1 MRRRIQKNKQPKP
14 NKNIKLSP
22 IPTRF
27 DQRETEFINESS
39 TRMGVSVSEIIRRC
53 VRLAERYPQL
63 AFTAPHSIIEC
74 SDFSRLNGQR
84 VIEKTS
90 KSSPNH

>member
-1 MRRRIQKNKQPKP
+1 MRRRIQKKQPKP
-14 NKNIKLSP
+14 NKNIKLNP

-39 TRMGVSVSEIIRRC
+39 ARMGVSVSEIIRRC

-63 AFTAPHSIIEC
+63 AFTAPHSII
-74 SDFSRLNGQR
+74 G
-84 VIEKTS
+84 
-90 KSSPNH
+90 SSNFRRFNAQERNRENI

>member
-1 MRRRIQKNKQPKP
+1 MGRRIQKKQPKP

-27 DQRETEFINESS
+27 DQRETEFINNSS
-39 TRMGVSVSEIIRRC
+39 ARMGVSVSEIIRRC

-63 AFTAPHSIIEC
+63 AFTAPHSIIGG
-74 SDFSRLNGQR
+74 SNFSRFDPQERNRENIQKL
-84 VIEKTS
+84 
-90 KSSPNH
+90 P

>member
-1 MRRRIQKNKQPKP
+1 MGRRIQKTKQPKP
-14 NKNIKLSP
+14 NKNIKLNP

-63 AFTAPHSIIEC
+63 AFTTPHSIIAC
-74 SDFSRLNGQR
+74 SNFSRFNAQAR
-84 VIEKTS
+84 NRENIQKF
-90 KSSPNH
+90 P